1 MLQYKALRGI
11 LWRGLSHTYG
21 KGKVRPPPPRFRKEK
36 TNYAE
41 SNELMIPK
49 ETLGQRI
56 FPQHQS
62 VDLSCLSRMD

>member
-11 LWRGLSHTYG
+11 LWCGLSHTYG
-21 KGKVRPPPPRFRKEK
+21 KGKVRPLPFRKEK

-56 FPQHQS
+56 LPQHQS